1 MNKEIEYLDGN
12 TLHQSSVVRWLSMT
26 DLLESVLKSFKI
38 IKRLLIAKK
47 KESLMKDFDERT
59 IKQLVWL
66 LKPSKHIMKVIQG
79 GKSPSLHMVLMSTIT
94 LREAFSSSDAL
105 VNYNAMHCR
114 SDQSNNVHDLD
125 EDPEFELDGE
135 FTC

>member
-1 MNKEIEYLDGN
+1 MVVNDGS
-12 TLHQSSVVRWLSMT
+12 TRKCFEVVQDNQT
-26 DLLESVLKSFKI
+26 AINCE
-38 IKRLLIAKK
+38 K

-66 LKPSKHIMKVIQG
+66 LKPFKHIMKIIQG

-114 SDQSNNVHDLD
+114 SDQPNDIHGLD